1 MRDMTLPE
9 DFIRETRLL
18 MGEARFDRFIGA
30 FDEEAPVSIRL
41 NPLKMW
47 KVESGKWKVE
57 SGRWKE
63 ESGMWKEERGKWKEN
78 TPATDSARESN
89 LFPLSSF
96 HFPQKKVPW
105 CPEGFYLSDR
115 PQFTFDPLFH
125 AGCYY
130 VQEAASMFITHIL
143 NWWNVERGKW
153 QENSPA
159 TDSAPESN
167 LFPLSTFHFPPIS
180 APISALDMCAAPG
193 GKSTA
198 MRTVLPEG
206 SVLVS
211 NEPIPT
217 RAQILLENITK
228 WGWPDCIVTNNYP
241 RDFRKAKVHFDL
253 ILCDVPC
260 SGEGM
265 FRKDPATIS
274 EWSLQNVEKCWRL
287 QREIVADA
295 WECLNPG
302 GILIY
307 STCTF
312 NTKENEEN
320 VRWILDTYDAE
331 PVTIPTDPSW
341 NITGSLLPGFDVPV
355 YRFIPGITRSEGLF
369 ICVLRKAGSPKLEAE
384 SWKPEAGSRKVEA
397 GSLKPEGGG
406 WKVEG
411 GGRKLPPQKDHPQK
425 VQPQKILSQMSGLNV
440 ISSPPKLGGAR
451 GGLNQRQ
458 TNPSFRPPLTPPD
471 SGVESPRV
479 DLSYQDALK
488 YLRGESLV
496 LPPDTPRGIVTV
508 TYLDVPLGPVK
519 NIGPRANNLYPK
531 PWRIKS
537 THLPTA
543 PVVIICTL
551 EPCSLATEGTQ
562 EL

>member
-1 MRDMTLPE
+1 MMNLPE
-9 DFIRETRLL
+9 DFIRETRLV
-18 MGEARFDRFIGA
+18 MGEARFNRFLGA
-30 FDEEAPVSIRL
+30 FDEEAPTSIRV
-41 NPLKMW
+41 NRR
-47 KVESGKWKVE
+47 KVEGGNHNSQF
-57 SGRWKE
+57 SILN
-63 ESGMWKEERGKWKEN
+63 SQF
-78 TPATDSARESN
+78 D
-89 LFPLSSF
+89 
-96 HFPQKKVPW
+96 KVPW
-105 CPEGFYLSDR
+105 CSEGFYLSGR

-130 VQEAASMFITHIL
+130 VQEAASMFITHVL
-143 NWWNVERGKW
+143 REL
-153 QENSPA
+153 
-159 TDSAPESN
+159 SN
-167 LFPLSTFHFPPIS
+167 LTPHSTLLTPQNV
-180 APISALDMCAAPG
+180 LDLCAAPG

-206 SVLVS
+206 SILVS

-241 RDFRKAKVHFDL
+241 RDFRKAKMTFDL

-287 QREIVADA
+287 QREIVAEA

-307 STCTF
+307 STCTY
-312 NTKENEEN
+312 NIKENEEN
-320 VRWILDTYDAE
+320 VRWIFETYDAE
-331 PVTIPTDPSW
+331 ALTIPTDPSW
-341 NITGSLLPGFDVPV
+341 NITGSLLPGFDAPV

-369 ICVLRKAGSPKLEAE
+369 LCVLRKRGMRSEE
-384 SWKPEAGSRKVEA
+384 CGEINV
-397 GSLKPEGGG
+397 
-406 WKVEG
+406 
-411 GGRKLPPQKDHPQK
+411 LPQNP
-425 VQPQKILSQMSGLNV
+425 GLNV

-458 TNPSFRPPLTPPD
+458 TNPSFLRPFGSKRPSAERRPPLTPPR
-471 SGVESPRV
+471 SALPLCSAKNLGGETPRV
-479 DLSYQDALK
+479 DLSYQDALR
-488 YLRGESLV
+488 YLRGEALV

-508 TYLDVPLGPVK
+508 TYKGVPLGPAK

-531 PWRIKS
+531 PWRIKT
-537 THLPTA
+537 THLPSE
-543 PVVIICTL
+543 PVEILISEKVKK
-551 EPCSLATEGTQ
+551 
-562 EL
+562 

>member
-1 MRDMTLPE
+1 MKFCVICVFFLNFAPKFKREMTLPE
-9 DFIRETRLL
+9 DFIRETRLV
-18 MGEARFDRFIGA
+18 MGENRFNRFLGA

-41 NPLKMW
+41 NPK
-47 KVESGKWKVE
+47 
-57 SGRWKE
+57 
-63 ESGMWKEERGKWKEN
+63 N
-78 TPATDSARESN
+78 TSQGVRPFVRQN
-89 LFPLSSF
+89 LTKGLTPCE
-96 HFPQKKVPW
+96 VPW
-105 CPEGFYLSDR
+105 CSEGFYLSGR

-130 VQEAASMFITHIL
+130 VQEAASMFITHVL
-143 NWWNVERGKW
+143 REL
-153 QENSPA
+153 
-159 TDSAPESN
+159 SN
-167 LFPLSTFHFPPIS
+167 LLPPS
-180 APISALDMCAAPG
+180 SFLLPRNVLDLCAAPG

-206 SVLVS
+206 SILVS

-241 RDFRKAKVHFDL
+241 RDFRKAKMTFDL

-307 STCTF
+307 STCTY
-312 NTKENEEN
+312 NIKENEEN
-320 VRWILDTYDAE
+320 VRWILETYDAE
-331 PVTIPTDPSW
+331 ALTIPTDPSW
-341 NITGSLLPGFDVPV
+341 NITGSLLPGFDAPV

-369 ICVLRKAGSPKLEAE
+369 MCVLRKRGVRSKEC
-384 SWKPEAGSRKVEA
+384 
-397 GSLKPEGGG
+397 
-406 WKVEG
+406 
-411 GGRKLPPQKDHPQK
+411 GGRNVLPQNP
-425 VQPQKILSQMSGLNV
+425 GLNV

-458 TNPSFRPPLTPPD
+458 IIPSFLRPSGSKRPSAERRPPLTPPR
-471 SGVESPRV
+471 SALPLCSAKNLGGETPRV
-479 DLSYQDALK
+479 DLSYQDALR
-488 YLRGESLV
+488 YLRGEALV
-496 LPPDTPRGIVTV
+496 LPANTPHGIVTV
-508 TYLDVPLGPVK
+508 TYKGIPLGPVK
-519 NIGPRANNLYPK
+519 NIGNRANNLYPK
-531 PWRIKS
+531 PWRIKT
-537 THLPTA
+537 THLPTE
-543 PVVIICTL
+543 PVEIIYNL
-551 EPCSLATEGTQ
+551 
-562 EL
+562 